1 MVPVTRWCPR
11 TAYPVRVP
19 TPVRLADLTTLRL
32 GGPAP
37 GLTEAHTADD
47 VRRIV
52 GEADRSG
59 AGVLVLGGGSNLVVA
74 DTGIDVPVLRIAIRG
89 IRVVGSGD
97 AALVTIGAGENWD
110 DVVATLTADGFGEL
124 APLSGIPGSAGAT
137 PVQNVGAYGTE
148 IAEVLESV
156 TLFDRPSGTIFP
168 APAADLRLRYRSS
181 TLRGTNSGVIT
192 DLTLRLTR
200 GPVVVKY
207 AELARTL
214 GVTPGSTAPAAAVRE
229 AVLSLRRAKGMVLD
243 AADPDTRS
251 VGSFFTNPILSA
263 EQLAAADRAIRDR
276 LGEDVEYPRYPVPDD
291 PSASGRPIQGA
302 RAKPGQAPGAGRVK
316 LSAAWLIDR
325 AGFGKGFAGPG
336 GRVAISGK
344 HTLALVN
351 RGGTT
356 ADLLELAA
364 HIRDGVRE
372 AFGVTLEPEPML
384 IAVAWP
390 D

>member
-1 MVPVTRWCPR
+1 ML
-11 TAYPVRVP
+11 

-52 GEADRSG
+52 GDADSAG
-59 AGVLVLGGGSNLVVA
+59 TGVLVLGGGSNLVVA
-74 DTGIDVPVLRIAIRG
+74 DAGVDVPVVRIAIRG
-89 IRVVGSGD
+89 IRVVAAGD
-97 AALVTIGAGENWD
+97 SARVTIGAGENWD

-156 TLFDRPSGTIFP
+156 TLFDRRSGEIFRT
-168 APAADLRLRYRSS
+168 PAADLRLRYRSS
-181 TLRGTNSGVIT
+181 TLRGTDAGVIT

-200 GPVVVKY
+200 GPVIVRY

-214 GVTPGSTAPAAAVRE
+214 GVAPGSSAPAAAVRE
-229 AVLSLRRAKGMVLD
+229 AVLDLRRAKGMVLD
-243 AADPDTRS
+243 PDDPDTRS
-251 VGSFFTNPILSA
+251 VGSFFTNPILDA
-263 EQLAAADRAIRDR
+263 DRLARTDRAIRDR
-276 LGEDVEYPRYPVPDD
+276 LGADVSYPRYPVPDD
-291 PSASGRPIQGA
+291 PSGGTPAGGA
-302 RAKPGQAPGAGRVK
+302 PATPGQAAAAVRAK
-316 LSAAWLIDR
+316 LSAAWLIER

-336 GRVAISGK
+336 GRVAISSK
-344 HTLALVN
+344 HTLALTN

-356 ADLLELAA
+356 ADLLALAA
-364 HIRDGVRE
+364 RIRDGVRD
-372 AFGVTLEPEPML
+372 AFAVTLEPEPML
-384 IAVAWP
+384 IGVTLP

>member
-1 MVPVTRWCPR
+1 V
-11 TAYPVRVP
+11 A

-52 GEADRSG
+52 GDADRIGS
-59 AGVLVLGGGSNLVVA
+59 GVLVLGGGSNLVVA
-74 DTGIDVPVLRIAIRG
+74 DAGIDMPVVRIAIRG
-89 IRVVGSGD
+89 IRVIPAGSD
-97 AALVTIGAGENWD
+97 SARVTIGAGENWD

-156 TLFDRPSGTIFP
+156 TLFDRHSGRTFP

-181 TLRGTNSGVIT
+181 TLRGTDSGVIT
-192 DLTLRLTR
+192 DVTVRLTR

-229 AVLSLRRAKGMVLD
+229 AVLGLRRTKGMVLD
-243 AADPDTRS
+243 PDDPDTRS
-251 VGSFFTNPILSA
+251 VGSFFTNPILTA
-263 EQLAAADRAIRDR
+263 AQLHDVERAIRER
-276 LGEDVEYPRYPVPDD
+276 LGMDVSCPRYPVPDE
-291 PSASGRPIQGA
+291 PASS
-302 RAKPGQAPGAGRVK
+302 GRVK
-316 LSAAWLIDR
+316 LSAAWLIER
-325 AGFGKGFAGPG
+325 AGFSKGFAGPG
-336 GRVAISGK
+336 GRVAISSK

-356 ADLLELAA
+356 AELLALAVQ
-364 HIRDGVRE
+364 IRDGVHD
-372 AFGVTLEPEPML
+372 AFGVSLEPEPML
-384 IAVAWP
+384 VGVNWP
-390 D
+390 G